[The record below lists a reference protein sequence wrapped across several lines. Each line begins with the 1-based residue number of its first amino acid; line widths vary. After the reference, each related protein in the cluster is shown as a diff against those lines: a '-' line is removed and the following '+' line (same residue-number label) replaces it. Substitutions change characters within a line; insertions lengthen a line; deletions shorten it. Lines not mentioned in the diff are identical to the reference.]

1 MNRLNTSRKNEG
13 IITSILKQYTWP
25 NGRCAVGHLHSI
37 QSRYSRKDYL
47 RKQANQV
54 PRQLGRF
61 QDREL
66 LLKLDRGVILLC
78 REYLQGLSAN
88 IFDFRPI
95 YIKEVRRRA
104 AMVNKRENM

>member
-1 MNRLNTSRKNEG
+1 M
-13 IITSILKQYTWP
+13 
-25 NGRCAVGHLHSI
+25 GHLHSI

-47 RKQANQV
+47 HKQANQV

-78 REYLQGLSAN
+78 REYLQGLSASN
-88 IFDFRPI
+88 IFDLRLIF
-95 YIKEVRRRA
+95 IKEVRRRA
-104 AMVNKRENM
+104 AMLHKRENM